1 MLGGQGGVGGGG
13 GGGEGGG
20 GGGEAARL
28 KSLRDELHM
37 ARQEAEES
45 RQEAEEASRKYHELE
60 QENKDLRDQLV
71 HDEQPAEVVVYEDNE
86 ALVRSELHHREKHR
100 FVLSLIVYNQSKSG
114 ASFLQEAESV
124 AKMTLSTEGC
134 NELFQQIPDFDV
146 ALYYALRPEAE
157 GNTPGLLSPVGKL
170 LEDYIK
176 YMKHISK
183 PENHLVKR
191 LGEHVLELFG
201 YDIGT
206 AEDLYA
212 NQIFL
217 ALMEDLHP
225 EVITQTNNRFYHRRG
240 RDLLQTI
247 AVFKK
252 PHRIGKFFGES
263 WEPEV
268 RVLVDD
274 DRNDEVGDVCGGGG
288 GGHLKLVLERLRDK
302 QKYAELLERLRVKD
316 EEKASLREER
326 DNALQKVDE
335 LEQDYSQL
343 VRENTELRVDNNHL
357 KHTIRVIKGP
367 LHPAC
372 VRNNYDV

>member
-1 MLGGQGGVGGGG
+1 
-13 GGGEGGG
+13 
-20 GGGEAARL
+20 
-28 KSLRDELHM
+28 
-37 ARQEAEES
+37 
-45 RQEAEEASRKYHELE
+45 LE
-60 QENKDLRDQLV
+60 QENKHLRDQLV

-86 ALVRSELHHREKHR
+86 ALVRSDLHHREKHR

-124 AKMTLSTEGC
+124 AKMTLSTDGC
-134 NELFQQIPDFDV
+134 NELIQQIPDFDI

-157 GNTPGLLSPVGKL
+157 GNTTGLLSPVGKP

-183 PENHLVKR
+183 PENDGVKVVAEY
-191 LGEHVLELFG
+191 LLQLFK

-212 NQIFL
+212 NQSFL
-217 ALMEDLHP
+217 ALMDDLHP
-225 EVITQTNNRFYHRRG
+225 GVITQQTNNRFYHRRG

-247 AVFKK
+247 AVSKK

-268 RVLVDD
+268 RVVDD
-274 DRNDEVGDVCGGGG
+274 DRNDEVGGVGGGGG

-302 QKYAELLERLRVKD
+302 QNYAELLERLRVKD
-316 EEKASLREER
+316 EENASLREER
-326 DNALQKVDE
+326 DNALQKADE
-335 LEQDYSQL
+335 LEQENSQL
-343 VRENTELRVDNNHL
+343 VRENTGLQVDNNHL
-357 KHTIRVIKGP
+357 KHTIRVIKAP

-372 VRNNYDV
+372 VRNNHDV